1 MLGYIIK
8 TIILTIFI
16 IIIIHF
22 TIEHTKNI
30 WYIPKHIDYE
40 PSYKKI
46 VDLLDNLPYTEDPP
60 SDSME
65 NKLNEYINNMT

>member
-1 MLGYIIK
+1 MLGYIVK

-30 WYIPKHIDYE
+30 YIPKHIDYE
-40 PSYKKI
+40 LHIKK
-46 VDLLDNLPYTEDPP
+46 
-60 SDSME
+60 
-65 NKLNEYINNMT
+65 